1 MIASAQSLTP
11 GGGLRIPFTR
21 SSVLLQHTETLA
33 LVPRARHDWASRGKG
48 ARKFKKFR
56 QAVVGISEENRKML
70 MCIAEK
76 MVRGRKKK

>member
-1 MIASAQSLTP
+1 M
-11 GGGLRIPFTR
+11 
-21 SSVLLQHTETLA
+21 
-33 LVPRARHDWASRGKG
+33 VPRARHDWASRGKG